1 MRAQPFDDYRPLLIA
16 FNLATQ
22 RGDASQGAGTIGPR
36 RKVVEARATRGKR
49 SQHRIAMR
57 YGLVARHAQASQNVA
72 RRPHHHRLC
81 VRTHHFRLYYIL
93 LSTNAARTRRTRYN
107 SARVLRLDN
116 KAIAHIFYE
125 TADLMEVNGDDSF
138 RIRSYRR
145 AAEALEGHPQQVS
158 DLMDEPKKL
167 LAIPGIGK
175 GMAANIQE
183 LNREGKLTPHQ
194 ELLKKYRPSMLELL
208 KIQGLGPKTIA
219 MLWSAFQVSDLAG
232 VEQLARDGKLRELPR
247 MSEKTEQKILKAIED
262 YRRISG
268 RFLLD
273 EADRTAEKLTEH
285 LRHIQGIDKITPA
298 GSLRRGRE
306 TVGDLDVLVTGPCC
320 VDDQQRADLIEE
332 ILRFPGIVQVLA
344 KGDNKVSFKLR
355 NGLQVDVRTLS
366 PDTYGAALQYFTG
379 SKNHNVTLRQR
390 ALKLGFTLSE
400 YGLFRLDDNQ
410 RVAGATEEEIYGK
423 LNLDCIPPEMRE
435 NCGEIE
441 AAAEHKL
448 PRLITIDDIRGEV
461 HMHTVETDGR
471 NTIAEMAEAAKAR
484 GYQYIA
490 ITDHSKNLAFA
501 NGLDDKRAVEH
512 IARIHAAND
521 QTEGITIMA
530 GIEVDILADGA
541 LDLSDSV
548 LEQMDVVV
556 ASVHSAFNQESG
568 QMTDRLL
575 QAIGNGNVSI
585 LGHPTGRLLLRRDAY
600 PFNMDAVLKTALQNK
615 VAMELNA
622 YPDRLDLN
630 DVHLR
635 MAREHGVK
643 VVINTDAHHTTHFE
657 KIKYGILQ
665 ARRAWLTPADVLNT
679 LPEKEFRQ
687 AMKRL

>member
-1 MRAQPFDDYRPLLIA
+1 M
-16 FNLATQ
+16 
-22 RGDASQGAGTIGPR
+22 
-36 RKVVEARATRGKR
+36 
-49 SQHRIAMR
+49 
-57 YGLVARHAQASQNVA
+57 
-72 RRPHHHRLC
+72 
-81 VRTHHFRLYYIL
+81 
-93 LSTNAARTRRTRYN
+93 
-107 SARVLRLDN
+107 DN

-158 DLMDEPKKL
+158 QLLDEPKKL
-167 LAIPGIGK
+167 LGIPGIGK

-183 LNREGKLTPHQ
+183 LSREGKLTQHQ
-194 ELLKKYRPSMLELL
+194 ELLQKYRPSMLELL

-219 MLWSAFQVSDLAG
+219 LLWSAFQVSDLAG
-232 VEQLARDGKLRELPR
+232 VEQLAREGKLRELPR

-285 LRHIQGIDKITPA
+285 LKHIQGIEKITPA

-306 TVGDLDVLVTGPCC
+306 TVGDLDVLITGPCC
-320 VDDQQRADLIEE
+320 IDDEQRAALTEE
-332 ILRFPGIVQVLA
+332 ILRFPGIIDVMA

-355 NGLQVDVRTLS
+355 NGMQVDVRMLPPES
-366 PDTYGAALQYFTG
+366 YGAAMQYFTG

-390 ALKLGFTLSE
+390 ALKMGYTLNE
-400 YGLFRLDDNQ
+400 YGLARLDDEQ
-410 RVAGATEEEIYGK
+410 RIAGTTEEEIYGALK
-423 LNLDCIPPEMRE
+423 LDFIPPELRE

-448 PRLITIDDIRGEV
+448 PELITVEDIRGEV

-471 NTIAEMAEAAKAR
+471 CTIEEMAQAAKER
-484 GYQYIA
+484 GYHYIA

-512 IARIHAAND
+512 IARIRAANE

-530 GIEVDILADGA
+530 GIEVDILAEGE

-556 ASVHSAFNQESG
+556 ASVHSAFNQEPQ

-575 QAIGNGNVSI
+575 RALGNKNTSI

-600 PFNMDAVLKTALQNK
+600 QFDMDAILKAALKNK

-635 MAREHGVK
+635 MARERGVK
-643 VVINTDAHHTTHFE
+643 IVINTDAHHTSHFE

-665 ARRAWLTPADVLNT
+665 ARRAWLTAADVLNT
-679 LPEKEFRQ
+679 LPEEEFRK
-687 AMKRL
+687 AAKHEW